1 MNVKNAN
8 AFREKVDIFF
18 QNFNRDI
25 IILNRFLFDE
35 VFDSL
40 ITSTFPIVLKEKE
53 LPLYCILYCCN
64 AGCLLYFIIDFNL
77 GQDILSN
84 CRSKLFDSGIWSEDT
99 IFEKESLKMLATSF

>member
-53 LPLYCILYCCN
+53 LPLYASCIAVMLGVFCIS
-64 AGCLLYFIIDFNL
+64 LL
-77 GQDILSN
+77 IL
-84 CRSKLFDSGIWSEDT
+84 I
-99 IFEKESLKMLATSF
+99 